1 MNSCKVSQCST
12 CGNDSNFRKNP
23 KQQLIRGWHIGRRQ
37 RKWGRCA
44 ILVGLFTIYVFFFFS
59 SCGMCESHS
68 DSYKNLKIRG
78 WHIGRRGS
86 AEVWGVPSW
95 LGSSHLLVPS
105 WLIPSQPPGAG
116 HSQTNSHSLQ
126 CDFHSWTKQTWI
138 QIEIQIRK
146 HKIYKFLSIWFPSG
160 QSRDSYIQK
169 NYSICHNRQCQC
181 HDFTNWITTKIF
193 NKISL

>member
-1 MNSCKVSQCST
+1 MQFVWKLLIPIRTLSNTGSVGGIFGGGRGSEVGVPSWLDSSQ
-12 CGNDSNFRKNP
+12 
-23 KQQLIRGWHIGRRQ
+23 
-37 RKWGRCA
+37 
-44 ILVGLFTIYVFFFFS
+44 YMFFS
-59 SCGMCESHS
+59 FSHHVVCV
-68 DSYKNLKIRG
+68 KVIQTHIRTWRSVG
-78 WHIGRRGS
+78 GILGEGRGS

-146 HKIYKFLSIWFPSG
+146 HKIYKFLRIWFLSG